1 MTSSVWLRITCAAL
15 LPWLCG
21 CAGPSPYEWS
31 DPLYQYAVD
40 RPVNSEASDDDAD
53 PKASAES
60 RFVISQVYGD
70 ALTMD
75 DAIRL
80 AMMNHPELAR
90 MGYQVSAASAR
101 EVQAGLHPN
110 PSFVFDGE
118 ALGSEA
124 GPGGETAYLLEQEFL
139 TAGKRKKAAAVAEAD
154 RVRAQAT
161 FRATEFAIATSV
173 RRRFTQAVAAQRRHA
188 LLTQLAEL
196 SRTLETVAN
205 ARVEAGDAAE
215 PDRLRAEVVAEQA
228 AIDQAAAES
237 AAIAAQLAL
246 VAAIGDASV
255 ERIEL
260 FDDLD
265 ARPTIPDR
273 QIILDLALDRN
284 QRIDLAEL
292 GIQRAE
298 RAHDLARANAT
309 PNVVAAI
316 GPRYSDPENETTLD
330 VGASIE
336 LPIFDRNQGEI
347 AATLADRLSASA
359 ALGTV
364 KLNLM
369 SAVSEAWSAYASA
382 QSTIGIYEQSLLPKA
397 ERTMSLTR
405 EAYEA
410 GKADYLRLLDAQ
422 QSYIRSQVAYVD
434 ALEAL
439 HLAAATLEG
448 LMQRD
453 APWRQSRPFKTG
465 ESS

>member
-1 MTSSVWLRITCAAL
+1 MACVAL
-15 LPWLCG
+15 LPSLCG

-40 RPVNSEASDDDAD
+40 RRSNDDASTGNAD
-53 PKASAES
+53 PAAPTES
-60 RFVISQVYGD
+60 RLVISQAYGEQ
-70 ALTMD
+70 LTID

-90 MGYQVSAASAR
+90 IGHQVSAASAR

-110 PSFVFDGE
+110 PSFVFDAE

-139 TAGKRKKAAAVAEAD
+139 TAGKRKKTAAVAEAD
-154 RVRAQAT
+154 RIRAQT
-161 FRATEFAIATSV
+161 VFRATEFAIATAV
-173 RRRFTQAVAAQRRHA
+173 RRQFTRAVAAQRRHE

-228 AIDQAAAES
+228 AIDQAAAAS

-246 VAAIGDASV
+246 AAAIGDSGA
-255 ERIEL
+255 ERFDL
-260 FDDLD
+260 KDDLD
-265 ARPTIPDR
+265 SRPAIPER
-273 QIILDLALDRN
+273 RAIVELAIERN

-292 GIQRAE
+292 GIERAE
-298 RAHDLARANAT
+298 RAHDLAKANAT

-359 ALGTV
+359 ALGAV
-364 KLNLM
+364 KLSLI
-369 SAVSEAWSAYASA
+369 SAVSDAWSAYASA
-382 QSTIGIYEQSLLPKA
+382 QSTISIYEQSLLPKA
-397 ERTMSLTR
+397 ERTLTLTR

-439 HLAAATLEG
+439 HLAVATLEG

-453 APWRQSRPFKTG
+453 APWRQSRPFNTG